1 MLVSVIVLILGLILL
16 VWGADRFVD
25 GAASFASH
33 LGMSPLLIGMVVV
46 GFGTS
51 MPELV
56 VSVFSAVEGNAG
68 LALGNVIGSNIAN
81 ISLILGVSAIMR
93 PIMVH
98 SHVLKKEL
106 PILCGVTLVAVL
118 LIMDGTFSGADAWV
132 LILLFAGL
140 MGWTLW
146 QGMKEKNDTLGT
158 AVDQDMS
165 TRRMPM
171 NRSILWL
178 VIGLGC
184 LLASSRALVWA
195 ATDIARSLGIDDLV
209 IGLTV
214 VAVGT
219 SLPELASSFVAA
231 RKGEDD
237 IAIGNVLGSNLFNIL
252 AVLGISGAISPMAV
266 PDGVL
271 GRDCVIMSLL
281 TLSLFVLGYGFGR
294 QGRINRFEGCALLA
308 VFVGYTAWLI
318 MMP

>member
-16 VWGADRFVD
+16 VWSADRFVD

-132 LILLFAGL
+132 LILLFACL

-146 QGMKEKNDTLGT
+146 QGMKEKNDSLGT

-171 NRSILWL
+171 NRSLLWL

-184 LLASSRALVWA
+184 LLTSSRALVWA

-266 PDGVL
+266 PEGVL

-308 VFVGYTAWLI
+308 VFIGYTTWLI

>member
-1 MLVSVIVLILGLILL
+1 VLVSVLVLILGLILL

-132 LILLFAGL
+132 LILLFACL

-146 QGMKEKNDTLGT
+146 QGMKEKNDSLGT

-171 NRSILWL
+171 NRSLLWL

-266 PDGVL
+266 PEGVL

-308 VFVGYTAWLI
+308 VFIGYTTWLI

>member
-1 MLVSVIVLILGLILL
+1 MLVSVLVLILGLILL

-132 LILLFAGL
+132 LILLFACL

-146 QGMKEKNDTLGT
+146 QGMKEKNDSLGT

-171 NRSILWL
+171 NRSLLWL

-266 PDGVL
+266 PEGVL

-308 VFVGYTAWLI
+308 VFIGYTTWLI

>member
-1 MLVSVIVLILGLILL
+1 MLVSVLVLILGLILL

-132 LILLFAGL
+132 LILLFACL

-146 QGMKEKNDTLGT
+146 QGMKEKNDSLGT

-271 GRDCVIMSLL
+271 GRDCVIMSVL

-308 VFVGYTAWLI
+308 VFIGYTAWLI

>member
-118 LIMDGTFSGADAWV
+118 LIMDGTFSGSDAWV

-184 LLASSRALVWA
+184 LLVSSRALVWA

-308 VFVGYTAWLI
+308 VFIAYTAWLI

>member
-1 MLVSVIVLILGLILL
+1 
-16 VWGADRFVD
+16 
-25 GAASFASH
+25 
-33 LGMSPLLIGMVVV
+33 MVVV

-266 PDGVL
+266 PEGVL

>member
-266 PDGVL
+266 PEGVL

-308 VFVGYTAWLI
+308 VFIGYTAWLI